1 MPPQPVSAPVPQ
13 AFPASRTEG
22 PSQEQDPLP
31 NPRISSFGSQV
42 WAPLSPR
49 YAGGAPMPPVVM
61 PAQQEAATGDGSF
74 LSS

>member
-1 MPPQPVSAPVPQ
+1 MPPQPLSPPQ
-13 AFPASRTEG
+13 FLRPFLPRGLRA
-22 PSQEQDPLP
+22 QVQDPLP